1 MGAETWRRSLVRVAL
16 VTVVASA
23 ASVALELFN
32 RHGPFEVLGWSARSP
47 MEATCNAMV
56 AVLLA
61 WGALALTGR
70 AVVSLLISLFLLGVV
85 GALHA
90 TKLHILGKPLFPW
103 DVVLQ
108 YREALALTPEMAA
121 SVPGALG
128 IAIAVLLLVAIVVA
142 ARRERPPLGWK
153 FRVTLGA
160 LVAVA
165 CFAIFPRADQTLRYV
180 GINHLRWHPSESYRL
195 NGLLL
200 GIALNTNTAVV
211 VPPKDYSA
219 HAVQAALGNPPRV
232 IPAQQKEQPTVI
244 VVMSESF
251 FDPTRLPNVK
261 FLDDPTPNLRRL
273 QPEHVAATLFSP
285 VFGGG
290 TANTEFEV
298 LTGHSMRLLPEGSV
312 PYQQYLRREHP
323 SLARLFA
330 AQGYDAVAVHTFHRW
345 FWERDE
351 VYRHLGFHRFVG
363 LEDMQGVVT
372 DGSYPSDAVLTRQL
386 IKQFEQRTG
395 PLFMFG
401 ISMEAHGPYQAN
413 RYGQDSVRFESQL
426 DEVAREQLRTYV
438 EAAHHADRELG
449 ELVSY
454 FSKVKSPVYVVFFGD
469 HLPSLPRVLQ
479 QTGVIDGDLN
489 SLELDQYSFIHQVP
503 LLVWTNTPHEPA
515 DWGAFSTSF
524 LGPRVLELTG
534 TPGSRYTDF
543 LSQVQ
548 RSLPVMVPG
557 LVVDSEGVM
566 SRELPAALEPL
577 QRSWWLLQYD
587 QLFGE
592 QYLEK
597 ATQAQVN

>member
-1 MGAETWRRSLVRVAL
+1 M
-16 VTVVASA
+16 
-23 ASVALELFN
+23 
-32 RHGPFEVLGWSARSP
+32 
-47 MEATCNAMV
+47 
-56 AVLLA
+56 
-61 WGALALTGR
+61 
-70 AVVSLLISLFLLGVV
+70 
-85 GALHA
+85 
-90 TKLHILGKPLFPW
+90 
-103 DVVLQ
+103 VLQ
-108 YREALALTPEMAA
+108 YREALALTPEMATSA
-121 SVPGALG
+121 PGALG
-128 IAIAVLLLVAIVVA
+128 ISVAVLLLLGIAWT
-142 ARRERPPLGWK
+142 ARRERPPLTWK
-153 FRVTLGA
+153 IRAALGA
-160 LVAVA
+160 LVALA
-165 CFAIFPRADQTLRYV
+165 CFAIFPRADQTLRHV

-219 HAVQAALGNPPRV
+219 PAVQAALGNPPRV
-232 IPAQQKEQPTVI
+232 IPALQDEAPTVI

-251 FDPTRLPNVK
+251 FDPTRLPKVK

-273 QPEHVAATLFSP
+273 QPEHVSATLFSP

-330 AQGYDAVAVHTFHRW
+330 AQGYETVAVHTFHRW

-351 VYRHLGFHRFVG
+351 VYRHLGFQRFVG
-363 LEDMQGVVT
+363 LEDMKGVVQ
-372 DGSYPSDAVLTRQL
+372 DGCYPSDSVLTEQ
-386 IKQFEQRTG
+386 IVAQFESRRR
-395 PLFMFG
+395 PLFLYG

-413 RYGQDSVRFESQL
+413 RYEETSVRFESEL
-426 DEVAREQLRTYV
+426 DDTARAQLRTYV

-449 ELVSY
+449 ELVRY
-454 FSKVKSPVYVVFFGD
+454 FSKVETPVYIVFFGD
-469 HLPSLPRVLQ
+469 HLPSLPRVFQ
-479 QTGVIDGDLN
+479 QTGVIGNLDT
-489 SLELDQYSFIHQVP
+489 LELQQKSFLHQVP
-503 LLVWTNTPHEPA
+503 LLVWTNAKHLPE

-543 LSQVQ
+543 LTHVQ

-557 LVVDSEGVM
+557 LVVDSDGVM

-577 QRSWWLLQYD
+577 QKAWWMLQYD

-597 ATQAQVN
+597 NSLSLRQRGQGRGADFVNQRPASP